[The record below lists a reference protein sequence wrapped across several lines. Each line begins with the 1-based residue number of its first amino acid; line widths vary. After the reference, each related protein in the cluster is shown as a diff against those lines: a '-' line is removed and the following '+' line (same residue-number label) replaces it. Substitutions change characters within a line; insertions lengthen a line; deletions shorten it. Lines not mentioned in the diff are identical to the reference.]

1 MSLHNTDSVSAHLT
15 LIPQVTL
22 ASDVQPGSQRQPPV
36 FKVKVRKVATINLE
50 ELRRY
55 VEYKTELT
63 NNILS
68 SIMALD
74 ILIRHKPALLYETIG
89 RSFFTPEGK
98 RPLSGPLE
106 VWRGYYQSARPS
118 MGKGDLTF

>member
-1 MSLHNTDSVSAHLT
+1 MF
-15 LIPQVTL
+15 IE
-22 ASDVQPGSQRQPPV
+22 
-36 FKVKVRKVATINLE
+36 RKSG
-50 ELRRY
+50 
-55 VEYKTELT
+55 LT

-74 ILIRHKPALLYETIG
+74 IVIRHKPALLHETIG

-98 RPLSGPLE
+98 QLLSGPLE

-118 MGKGDLTF
+118 VGKEELHKFAC